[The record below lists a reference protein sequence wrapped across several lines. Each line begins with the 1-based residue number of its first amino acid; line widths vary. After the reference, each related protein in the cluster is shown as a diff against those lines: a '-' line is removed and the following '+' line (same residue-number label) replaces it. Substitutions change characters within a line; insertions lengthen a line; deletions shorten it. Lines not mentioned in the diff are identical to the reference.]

1 MPTLLL
7 LRHAR
12 STANVDGVLAGRSPG
27 VGLDE
32 RGTEQAAA
40 LPARLA
46 ALAPAAVVT
55 SPLERCRETLKPL
68 LAARPEL
75 PVHVED
81 RLNECD
87 YGEWTGSKLAELAE
101 DPLMA
106 VVQQHPSAAGFPGG
120 ETMRAM
126 QARAVEAVREWNVT
140 VAAEHGPEA
149 LYVMCSHG
157 DIIKSVVADALGM
170 HLDLF
175 QRIAVGPASVTAI
188 RYTPLRPFVLRLGD
202 TGRLD
207 GLAPPPPAEPAAEA
221 AEAPRTGRSAADE
234 SAAEVGGGAGA
245 G

>member
-12 STANVDGVLAGRSPG
+12 STANVDGVLAGRGPG

-32 RGTEQAAA
+32 RGAEQAAG

-46 ALAPAAVVT
+46 GLAPAAVVS
-55 SPLERCRETLKPL
+55 SPLQRCRETLKPL
-68 LAARPEL
+68 LADRPGL
-75 PVHVED
+75 PVTVDE

-87 YGEWTGSKLAELAE
+87 YGEWTGAKLAELAQ
-101 DPLMA
+101 DPLMNT
-106 VVQQHPSAAGFPGG
+106 VQQHPSAAGFPGG
-120 ETMRAM
+120 ETLRAM
-126 QARAVEAVREWNVT
+126 QARAVEAVREWNAT

-157 DIIKSVVADALGM
+157 DVIKSVVADALGM

-188 RYTPLRPFVLRLGD
+188 RYTPLRPFLLRLGD

-207 GLAPPPPAEPAAEA
+207 DLAPPPAAAASGADGEPDGE
-221 AEAPRTGRSAADE
+221 AADE